1 MIRAR
6 LKLYLGVAVRLRR
19 LDPAERWRASARSKI
34 EASGGVALACQTDK
48 ERMLLPRCQPLQ
60 GRRLIALPE
69 LFLRRAGR
77 GQCPGGCRGP
87 GSTQTPFNGV
97 GLPACPPLRHANTC
111 LGRSTLSRR
120 YLGIPSRSQR
130 APRLS
135 TFASLTYC
143 GVGLSRI
150 PVIVVLRW
158 QSTIIGAGY
167 TLPGTG
173 TRPDKRV
180 AFDCVYISSGLRCA

>member
-1 MIRAR
+1 MLLLRAR
-6 LKLYLGVAVRLRR
+6 QTKSECCCPAVSRYRAADLLRSRSFFFVARGEANVPAGVGALVPLRR
-19 LDPAERWRASARSKI
+19 LST
-34 EASGGVALACQTDK
+34 ASGFPPARHSV
-48 ERMLLPRCQPLQ
+48 
-60 GRRLIALPE
+60 
-69 LFLRRAGR
+69 
-77 GQCPGGCRGP
+77 
-87 GSTQTPFNGV
+87 TQTPAWGE
-97 GLPACPPLRHANTC
+97 AHSRADI
-111 LGRSTLSRR
+111 LGS
-120 YLGIPSRSQR
+120 PR
-130 APRLS
+130 ARKGPPRLS